1 MLKKLTFL
9 FFLVFCAFASQ
20 AQQSVVSGLVTNN
33 ANHNRIPYATLS
45 FEKGKDVICDST
57 GHFLGKI
64 KKGDYKVTI
73 KAIGFE
79 SKTFAWKID
88 STANQKVFELSASS
102 HQLTEVN
109 VIGQQQHLADVRMLT
124 QTVGTTIY
132 SGKKNEIIDLN
143 NTPANTAI
151 NSVRQI
157 YAKVPGINI
166 IENDEA
172 GIQLGIATR
181 GLNPNRTTEF
191 NTRQNGYDIP
201 ADPIGYPETY
211 YTPPADGLDAIEI
224 IRGAASLQ
232 YGSQF
237 GGLLNFKLKQGPT
250 DVPFEA
256 VTKQTAGSYGFFNS
270 FNSVGGQDG
279 KLNYYAF
286 YDFKRGDGW
295 RQNTGFDVH
304 DAYISLKYA
313 LTPKITLGFD
323 YTFMYYQMQQPGG
336 LTDAEFA
343 ANPRQSLR
351 NRNWFAAT
359 WNLPALTLDYAID
372 TSSLLS
378 VKLYSL
384 IADRKNVG
392 NLNPI
397 NFVDNLSIPRTVM
410 DDDYRNIYLE
420 SRYIKH
426 YKLVGDLSSSF
437 LAGVRFYHGDTHRI
451 QGNNNTGSN
460 ADFTVD
466 DPNDLQIDYKFPS
479 YNVAVFMENVF
490 QLSDKLSVTPGAR
503 FEYIQTNAIG
513 YSIPDTTTN
522 VKVPANQTHT
532 RKFPLFGLG
541 LDYKVTDKTDAYAN
555 FSQNYSPV
563 DFTDI
568 VIAQPGMVVDPNLK
582 DVKGYNFDIGY
593 RGQFLNVF
601 SLDVSGYYLLYK
613 NRIGAIEESD
623 GGASTGGLN
632 TYLYETNIADSRS
645 IGTELYGEINLLHL
659 IPGYKHSTNK
669 ISVFNSVSYT
679 NAEYIDA
686 PPDRKQFD
694 GKKVEYAAP
703 WIDRYGVDFI
713 FGKFSGGVVYSY
725 TDAEFSDATNATQ
738 STDGS
743 VGIIPSY
750 HTIDATVGYTLKK
763 WKFSFSANN
772 LTNQMY
778 FTRRTTGFPGPGII
792 PSEGRAVYGTV
803 QFSL

>member
-1 MLKKLTFL
+1 MLKKLPFL
-9 FFLVFCAFASQ
+9 FFLLIFAMAAR
-20 AQQSVVSGLVTNN
+20 AQKVNVSVVVNDQATHAGV
-33 ANHNRIPYATLS
+33 PYAVVYLEESKAFT
-45 FEKGKDVICDST
+45 CDST
-57 GHFLGKI
+57 GHFTGKLS
-64 KKGDYKVTI
+64 KGIYAVTI
-73 KAIGFE
+73 KANGYE
-79 SKTFAWKID
+79 SKNFAWNID
-88 STANQKVFELSASS
+88 STGRQKTFELISITRQLAEVRVKAIQQRLSDVRL
-102 HQLTEVN
+102 LTE
-109 VIGQQQHLADVRMLT
+109 T
-124 QTVGTTIY
+124 EGTTIY
-132 SGKKNEIIDLN
+132 SGKKNEMVDLN

-151 NSVRQI
+151 NSTRQI

-172 GIQLGIATR
+172 GVQLSIATR

-250 DVPFEA
+250 DTPFGL
-256 VTKQTAGSYGFFNS
+256 VSKQTAGSYGFFNS

-304 DAYISLKYA
+304 DAYIAFKYA
-313 LTPKITLGFD
+313 INSKLMLGFE

-336 LTDAEFA
+336 LTDQEFKE
-343 ANPRQSLR
+343 NPRQSLR
-351 NRNWFAAT
+351 DRNWFSAN
-359 WNLPALTLDYAID
+359 WNIPALTLKYDID
-372 TSSLLS
+372 STSLLS
-378 VKLYSL
+378 VKVYSL

-397 NFVDNLSIPRTVM
+397 IYPDNLSIPRTVM
-410 DDDYRNIYLE
+410 NDDYRNYYME

-426 YKLVGDLSSSF
+426 YNFIGDLSSSF
-437 LAGVRFYHGDTHRI
+437 VAGIRFYHGDTHRI

-460 ADFTVD
+460 ADFSVD
-466 DPNDLQIDYKFPS
+466 DPNNLQLNYRFPS
-479 YNVAVFMENVF
+479 YNAAAFVENIF
-490 QLSDKLSVTPGAR
+490 KLTDKLSVTPGAR
-503 FEYIQTNAIG
+503 FEYIQTNAQG
-513 YSIPDTTTN
+513 YTIADTTTN
-522 VKVPANQTHT
+522 VKTLGNQTHT

-541 LDYKVTDKTDAYAN
+541 LDYKVTEKTDIYAN

-568 VIAQPGMVVDPNLK
+568 VILQPDMKVDPNLK
-582 DVKGYNFDIGY
+582 DVKGYNLDIGY
-593 RGQFLNVF
+593 RGQLFNIF
-601 SLDVSGYYLLYK
+601 SLDVSTYYLLYK
-613 NRIGAIEESD
+613 NRIGSLEQTD
-623 GGASTGGLN
+623 GGGN
-632 TYLYETNIADSRS
+632 VYLYETNISNSRS

-659 IPGYKHSTNK
+659 LPDYRHSTNK
-669 ISVFNSVSYT
+669 ISIFNSVSYT

-686 PPDRKQFD
+686 TGDHKQFE

-703 WIDRYGVDFI
+703 WIDRYGIDFL
-713 FGKFSGGVVYSY
+713 FGRLSGSIEYSY
-725 TDAEFSDATNATQ
+725 TDAEFSDATNATA

-750 HTIDATVGYTLKK
+750 HVVDFTVGYKLKR
-763 WKFSFSANN
+763 WKLSFSANN
-772 LTNQMY
+772 LTNEMY

-792 PSEGRAVYGTV
+792 PSEGRSFYGTLE
-803 QFSL
+803 FDL

>member
-1 MLKKLTFL
+1 MIKKITFL
-9 FFLVFCAFASQ
+9 FFLLGLAQVSR
-20 AQQSVVSGLVTNN
+20 AQQFMVGGIVNDQSTHVS
-33 ANHNRIPYATLS
+33 IPYAILS
-45 FEKGKDVICDST
+45 VEKVKTFTNDSS
-57 GHFLGKI
+57 GRFSLKLN
-64 KKGDYKVTI
+64 KGNYKVII
-73 KAIGFE
+73 KAIGYE
-79 SKTFAWKID
+79 TKTFNWAVD
-88 STANQKVFELSASS
+88 SNEMNKVFELVSS
-102 HQLTEVN
+102 SRQLQEVN
-109 VIGQQQHLADVRMLT
+109 VKGQQQHLSDVHLLSE
-124 QTVGTTIY
+124 TVGTTIY

-191 NTRQNGYDIP
+191 NSRQNGYDIP

-237 GGLLNFKLKQGPT
+237 GGLLNFKMKQGT
-250 DVPFEA
+250 TYAPFEL
-256 VTKQTAGSYGFFNS
+256 VTKQTEGSYGFFSS

-313 LTPKITLGFD
+313 LTPKLTLGFD

-336 LTDAEFA
+336 LTDAEFE

-351 NRNWFAAT
+351 SRNWFAAT
-359 WNLPALTLDYAID
+359 WNIPALTLDYAID
-372 TSSLLS
+372 TSSLLT
-378 VKLYSL
+378 VKAYAL

-397 NFVDNLSIPRTVM
+397 TQPDDLSPSRTVM
-410 DDDYRNIYLE
+410 NDDYRNIYLE

-426 YKLVGDLSSSF
+426 YNLIGDLSSSF

-451 QGNNNTGSN
+451 QGSNIGSDAN
-460 ADFTVD
+460 FTVD
-466 DPNDLQIDYKFPS
+466 DPNNLQIDYKFPS
-479 YNVAVFMENVF
+479 YNAAAFFENVF
-490 QLSDKLSVTPGAR
+490 QVTDKLAITPGAR
-503 FEYIQTNAIG
+503 FEYIQTNAD
-513 YSIPDTTTN
+513 SLTN
-522 VKVPANQTHT
+522 ANASSNKTHT
-532 RKFPLFGLG
+532 RKFVLLGLG

-555 FSQNYSPV
+555 FSQNYSPI

-568 VIAQPGMVVDPNLK
+568 VVSQPGMQVDPNLK

-593 RGQFLNVF
+593 RGQFLNLF

-613 NRIGAIEESD
+613 NRIGISQQTD
-623 GGASTGGLN
+623 GGGN
-632 TYLYETNIADSRS
+632 VYLYETNIADSRS
-645 IGTELYGEINLLHL
+645 VGTELYGEINLLHL
-659 IPGYKHSTNK
+659 FSGYKHSPNK
-669 ISVFNSVSYT
+669 IAIFNSVSYT
-679 NAEYIDA
+679 NAEYIDVPA
-686 PPDRKQFD
+686 DRKQFQ

-703 WIDRYGVDFI
+703 WIDRYGVDFVW
-713 FGKFSGGVVYSY
+713 GKLSGGVVYSY
-725 TDAEFSDATNATQ
+725 TDAEFSDATNATA

-750 HTIDATVGYTLKK
+750 HTIDATISYTLKK

-792 PSEGRAVYGTV
+792 PSEGRAVYGTL